1 MICLGWLLVGAVTC
15 GQDGGEDAPRKSPMQ
30 QRPIEIVLKENTA
43 SLMSLPGV
51 VGTAQG
57 ECEGKPCIK
66 VLVAAKT
73 SALVQQI
80 PSAIEGYE
88 VEVVEIGEIKALDP

>member
-1 MICLGWLLVGAVTC
+1 MICLGWLPVAAVTS
-15 GQDGGEDAPRKSPMQ
+15 GQDGGEDALRKSLMQ
-30 QRPIEIVLKENTA
+30 QRPIEMVLKEHTD

-73 SALVQQI
+73 FALVQQI

-88 VEVVEIGEIKALDP
+88 VEVVETGEIRPLGP